1 MAVIELFHLGYDE
14 IRKPDVHYGRKN
26 ADFGQ
31 GFYLSPDREFSVR
44 WARERK
50 GYSTILN
57 CYELEL
63 EALTCKTFNR
73 GPEWLEYIYGNR
85 NGVEDVLS
93 GTDVIRGP
101 IANDTIYD
109 TLGVTTSGFLSKEN
123 SLRLLMVGP
132 EYIQIAL
139 KTQKAADHLK
149 WTGSYI
155 LSSAE
160 IRNYRET
167 VSREEET
174 FQTAFAEEFAKLD
187 L

>member
-1 MAVIELFHLGYDE
+1 MD
-14 IRKPDVHYGRKN
+14 
-26 ADFGQ
+26 
-31 GFYLSPDREFSVR
+31 
-44 WARERK
+44 
-50 GYSTILN
+50 
-57 CYELEL
+57 LEG
-63 EALTCKTFNR
+63 LTCKTFNR
-73 GPEWLEYIYGNR
+73 GPEWFEYIYGNR

-109 TLGVTTSGFLSKEN
+109 TLGVTTSGFLSKGN

-160 IRNYRET
+160 IKTTGRLSPGKKKRFRPHLPKNLQNWIFNSQHKGPILRKEDRSFSVY
-167 VSREEET
+167 VSADQFISQYSSVVKIDHGE
-174 FQTAFAEEFAKLD
+174 
-187 L
+187 